1 MRALLQR
8 VSSASVSVDG
18 AVVGSIGQGLVALV
32 GIGAGDGAE
41 DTDWIVKRL
50 LGAKLWP
57 NADGKQWKAKFVQ
70 LMSQPILGVHN
81 NAPSPAHSVAGVDGE
96 VLLVSQFTL
105 MGYMK
110 RARVSGPR
118 VHPSLFTSHTLHV
131 HCQPDFHRAMGPGE
145 ASDMFDELVLKVKGS
160 LGEAK
165 VATGQFGAN
174 MQVSLTNDG
183 PVTMMLDSHNRD
195 NSDPPAGDCTPAP
208 TPVVEGATPTP
219 SSQPA
224 AVQGSS
230 ASLVESAAAAA
241 KASEQP

>member
-18 AVVGSIGQGLVALV
+18 TVVGSIERGLVALV

-70 LMSQPILGVHN
+70 LMSQLILGVHN
-81 NAPSPAHSVAGVDGE
+81 NAPSPARSVAGIDGE

-118 VHPSLFTSHTLHV
+118 APTSLFPSHTACPLYSRTFTA
-131 HCQPDFHRAMGPGE
+131 PW
-145 ASDMFDELVLKVKGS
+145 
-160 LGEAK
+160 
-165 VATGQFGAN
+165 GQGK
-174 MQVSLTNDG
+174 
-183 PVTMMLDSHNRD
+183 
-195 NSDPPAGDCTPAP
+195 
-208 TPVVEGATPTP
+208 
-219 SSQPA
+219 PA
-224 AVQGSS
+224 ACLT
-230 ASLVESAAAAA
+230 SLF
-241 KASEQP
+241 